1 MSIFSQILHFD
12 CMRFGQ
18 DQFALLKPEE
28 NGGLPGME
36 MPAAVDDMMVVYDPV
51 YENKNVTQG

>member
-1 MSIFSQILHFD
+1 
-12 CMRFGQ
+12 MRFGQ
-18 DQFALLKPEE
+18 DQFAFLKPEE